1 MKATLTTSVRLA
13 LCLSASALTAGIA
26 AAAEPLEG
34 VLDKGANWSALFS
47 VSPESG
53 DLIGYAFNNQSLT
66 GKAILAKCLPGLFCS
81 IEKAATREM
90 RDTSELKF
98 ADNPSGWMEITQA
111 RNVGMKPAVA
121 SYDKKIKTRHG
132 VFSVNEDNNTLQFR
146 GKPVLPRVEGN
157 NSMSLVAI
165 HEIDR
170 SDVLLLQNNGG
181 GACPALYRFITVGPH
196 GIADITATPEFGTCS
211 DLIYPAS
218 DGKGSIT
225 VAMPG
230 FAGTGESRAVQNKA
244 GMTKTVYRYQ
254 GGKVSE
260 NGRPHK

>member
-1 MKATLTTSVRLA
+1 MKASLATSVRLA
-13 LCLSASALTAGIA
+13 LFLSACVLTAGIA
-26 AAAEPLEG
+26 AAAEPVGG

-53 DLIGYAFNNQSLT
+53 DLIGYAFNSQSPA
-66 GKAILAKCLPGLFCS
+66 GQAILAKCLPGLYCS
-81 IEKAATREM
+81 IEKSATREM
-90 RDTSELKF
+90 RDSSALKF

-132 VFSVNEDNNTLQFR
+132 MFSVNEDNNTLQFR
-146 GKPVLPRVEGN
+146 GKPVLPRVEGTN
-157 NSMSLVAI
+157 GMILVAVR
-165 HEIDR
+165 EIGK
-170 SDVLLLQNNGG
+170 SDVLLLQNNGS

-230 FAGTGESRAVQNKA
+230 FAGNGDFRAVQNKA
-244 GMTKTVYRYQ
+244 GMTKTVYRYLCGQ
-254 GGKVSE
+254 LTQNGKL
-260 NGRPHK
+260 K